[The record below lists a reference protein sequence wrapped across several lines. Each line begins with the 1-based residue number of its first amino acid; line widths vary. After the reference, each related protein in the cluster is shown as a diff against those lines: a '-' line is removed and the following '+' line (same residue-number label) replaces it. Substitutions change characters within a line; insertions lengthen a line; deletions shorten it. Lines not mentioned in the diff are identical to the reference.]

1 MDHIS
6 CLTLKYKIY
15 LQNVI
20 MDNDFIGV
28 EKTTK
33 SFLDKLQKNPGP
45 PIYKLSPSDARNVLS
60 GLQSVPVA
68 KSEVDCTGSF
78 HLWQI
83 K

>member
-1 MDHIS
+1 M
-6 CLTLKYKIY
+6 T
-15 LQNVI
+15 N
-20 MDNDFIGV
+20 NFIGV

-68 KSEVDCTGSF
+68 KPAV
-78 HLWQI
+78 
-83 K
+83 